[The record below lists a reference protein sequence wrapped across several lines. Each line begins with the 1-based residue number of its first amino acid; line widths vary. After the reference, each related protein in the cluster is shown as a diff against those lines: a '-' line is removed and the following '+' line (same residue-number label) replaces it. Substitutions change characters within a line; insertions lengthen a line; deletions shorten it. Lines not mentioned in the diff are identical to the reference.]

1 METTPAESL
10 VHAQAELCKLVA
22 LSATELARSGRHSE
36 AEAIVE
42 AIPSDQRPARLC
54 DLLGRIYA
62 QQGKFVEAEA
72 AWNRALELDPSDEH
86 YQRAS
91 AAAKRGRT
99 HSGFG
104 IALASVLAI
113 FLISIITLVIWG
125 HRRWSPDKQKEEA
138 KLSAPKKAS
147 RLTEVAPQPPI
158 IANITETEL
167 SNKGQT
173 TIVAFKR
180 GLFSRGVRLTP
191 LGKQQLMQLS
201 QDLASQQRV
210 FQIDV
215 EGHTDDRPL
224 LVRTEYRDNAELGL
238 ARARMVANYLHEVG
252 GIPVQWFRLTTAG
265 NEQQIN
271 PSDLP
276 RDRTV
281 VITVGPNVQ

>member
-1 METTPAESL
+1 
-10 VHAQAELCKLVA
+10 
-22 LSATELARSGRHSE
+22 
-36 AEAIVE
+36 
-42 AIPSDQRPARLC
+42 
-54 DLLGRIYA
+54 
-62 QQGKFVEAEA
+62 
-72 AWNRALELDPSDEH
+72 
-86 YQRAS
+86 
-91 AAAKRGRT
+91 
-99 HSGFG
+99 
-104 IALASVLAI
+104 
-113 FLISIITLVIWG
+113 
-125 HRRWSPDKQKEEA
+125 
-138 KLSAPKKAS
+138 
-147 RLTEVAPQPPI
+147 
-158 IANITETEL
+158 
-167 SNKGQT
+167 
-173 TIVAFKR
+173 
-180 GLFSRGVRLTP
+180 
-191 LGKQQLMQLS
+191 MQLS